1 MADRNLNIR
10 VAFSAL
16 NNMSRPVNAARRV
29 PPRWRLKSIR
39 PKPALKGLS
48 VRQPAL
54 TASPQPIKNHRTT
67 GRAKEQARQMA
78 AAYGPLRQRSA
89 EQVAALNQ
97 QRAAIRQLTQQQKG
111 EQTQLNQL
119 RASFY
124 SEGIA
129 ISSASRATE
138 QINQRTA
145 QYNRQL
151 AEQQRRLDAVNRAQ
165 ARYSRA
171 KETGE
176 KMMSG
181 DENRRSRGGNPRTCR
196 RCG

>member
-16 NNMSRPVNAARRV
+16 NNMSRPVNAARQSAAA
-29 PPRWRLKSIR
+29 LASQINQTKTSI
-39 PKPALKGLS
+39 KGLE
-48 VRQPAL
+48 RQATSFDRL
-54 TASPQPIKNHRTT
+54 TAANKKTT
-67 GRAKEQARQMA
+67 EQLAQAKEQARQMA

-151 AEQQRRLDAVNRAQ
+151 AEQQRRLDAVNQAQ

-181 DENRRSRGGNPRTCR
+181 E
-196 RCG
+196 